1 MDKAEIINILRQNKK
16 VLKDNFNILK
26 IGLIG
31 SYSTNTFT
39 ENSDIDLIYELEEG
53 KRMGLREV
61 YELEIFFKRLFQIDK
76 IDLINIRYMNPII
89 GNEIEKTVIYV

>member
-1 MDKAEIINILRQNKK
+1 MDKAQIINVLRENQQ
-16 VLKDNFNILK
+16 VLKDNFNIFK
-26 IGLIG
+26 IGLFG

-39 ENSDIDLIYELEEG
+39 HNSDVDLIYELEEG

-61 YELEIFFKRLFQIDK
+61 YELEIFFHKLLQINR
-76 IDLINIRYMNPII
+76 IDLINSRYVNPII

>member
-1 MDKAEIINILRQNKK
+1 MDKAQIINILRKNKK

-26 IGLIG
+26 IGLFG

-53 KRMGLREV
+53 KRMGLKKV
-61 YELEIFFKRLFQIDK
+61 YELETFLKRLLQIDK
-76 IDLINIRYMNPII
+76 IDLINSKYVNPII

>member
-1 MDKAEIINILRQNKK
+1 MNKVQIINILRKNKK

-26 IGLIG
+26 IGLFG

-53 KRMGLREV
+53 TRMGLREI
-61 YELEIFFKRLFQIDK
+61 YELEMFFQRLFSIDK
-76 IDLINIRYMNPII
+76 IDLVNRKYVNPVI

>member
-1 MDKAEIINILRQNKK
+1 MDKAQIINILRNNKE

-26 IGLIG
+26 IGLFG

-39 ENSDIDLIYELEEG
+39 ENSDIDIIYELEEG

-61 YELEIFFKRLFQIDK
+61 YELEIFFKGLFQIDK
-76 IDLINIRYMNPII
+76 IDLINSRYMNPII
-89 GNEIEKTVIYV
+89 SNEIEKTVIYV

>member
-1 MDKAEIINILRQNKK
+1 MDKAQIINILRQNKE
-16 VLKDNFNILK
+16 VLNDNFNILK
-26 IGLIG
+26 IGLFG

-39 ENSDIDLIYELEEG
+39 ENSDIDIIYELEEG

-61 YELEIFFKRLFQIDK
+61 YELEIFFKRLFQTDQ

>member
-1 MDKAEIINILRQNKK
+1 MNKVQIINILRKNKK

-26 IGLIG
+26 IGLFG

-53 KRMGLREV
+53 TTMGLREIH
-61 YELEIFFKRLFQIDK
+61 ELEMFFQRLFPIVK
-76 IDLINIRYMNPII
+76 IDLVNSKYVNPVI

>member
-1 MDKAEIINILRQNKK
+1 MDKAQIINILRQNKE
-16 VLKDNFNILK
+16 VLNDNFNILK
-26 IGLIG
+26 IGLFG

-39 ENSDIDLIYELEEG
+39 ENSDIDIIYELEEG

-61 YELEIFFKRLFQIDK
+61 DELEIFFKRLFQTDQ
-76 IDLINIRYMNPII
+76 IDLINIKYMNPII

>member
-1 MDKAEIINILRQNKK
+1 MDKAQIINILRKNKK

-26 IGLIG
+26 IGLFG

-39 ENSDIDLIYELEEG
+39 ETSDIDLIYELEEG

-61 YELEIFFKRLFQIDK
+61 YELETFFKRLFQIDK
-76 IDLINIRYMNPII
+76 IDLVNSKYVNPII

>member
-1 MDKAEIINILRQNKK
+1 MDQAQIINILRKNKE
-16 VLKDNFNILK
+16 VLKDKFNILK
-26 IGLIG
+26 IGLFG

-53 KRMGLREV
+53 KKMGLREV
-61 YELEIFFKRLFQIDK
+61 YELETFFKRLFQIDK
-76 IDLINIRYMNPII
+76 IDLVNSKYVNPII